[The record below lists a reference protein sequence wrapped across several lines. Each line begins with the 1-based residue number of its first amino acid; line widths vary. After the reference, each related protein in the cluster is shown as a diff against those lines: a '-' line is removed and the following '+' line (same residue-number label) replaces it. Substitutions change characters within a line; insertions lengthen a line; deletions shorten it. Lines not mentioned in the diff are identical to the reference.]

1 MGVETAS
8 RGEQADALGRS
19 WLDVDTLMAIR
30 SLPVRV
36 RRVLEG
42 MRLGAHR
49 SVRRG
54 SSVEFAEYRGYVPG
68 DDLRR
73 LDWKRMARSGRAY
86 VRQYEDENALD
97 CVLVSDLSA
106 SMAFGSGG
114 VTKADWARTFL
125 GTLGMFFLEAGET
138 VGLVRCGG
146 GMMGAVPLGVG
157 ARRSARWWSVFE
169 AAPGGDA
176 GPLDGL
182 RLACGWV
189 RRRSLVV
196 VVSDFLGEP
205 AEWEAEVRRLVA
217 THNEVVLVEVLTRE
231 ELDFPYEG
239 AWWVKDPE
247 TGLGV
252 RMDGGAAR
260 DEYLLR
266 FGEHRRRLESSA
278 IASGARLLRC
288 TVASAFEPVIA
299 GIVGILRGVHSSV
312 VQADI
317 YGKAEGFGLKG
328 GRR

>member
-1 MGVETAS
+1 MGAETNS
-8 RGEQADALGRS
+8 RAEAADVKQRR
-19 WLDVDTLMAIR
+19 WLDVDTLMAIG

-42 MRLGAHR
+42 IRLGAHR

-86 VRQYEDENALD
+86 VRQYEDETSLD

-106 SMAFGSGG
+106 SMAFGGGG
-114 VTKADWARTFL
+114 VAKADWARTFL
-125 GTLGMFFLEAGET
+125 GTLGMFLLEAGET

-157 ARRSARWWSVFE
+157 IRRSARWWPILD
-169 AAPGGDA
+169 AAPTGDA

-196 VVSDFLGEP
+196 VVSDFLGDP
-205 AEWEAEVRRLVA
+205 VEWEAEVRRLVVA
-217 THNEVVLVEVLTRE
+217 RNVVVLVEVLSRE
-231 ELDFPYEG
+231 ELEFPYEG

-252 RMDGGAAR
+252 RVDAVAAR
-260 DEYLLR
+260 DEYLMR
-266 FGEHRRRLESSA
+266 FGEHRKRLDLLA
-278 IASGARLLRC
+278 MASGARLLRC
-288 TVASAFEPVIA
+288 TVEAPFEPVVA
-299 GIVGILRGVHSSV
+299 GVAGILRGVPSTLL
-312 VQADI
+312 QAEI
-317 YGKAEGFGLKG
+317 EAAQVSKERKG
-328 GRR
+328 GGR

>member
-1 MGVETAS
+1 MQ
-8 RGEQADALGRS
+8 RR

-86 VRQYEDENALD
+86 VRQYEDETSLD

-106 SMAFGSGG
+106 SMAFGGG
-114 VTKADWARTFL
+114 GAAKADWARTFL
-125 GTLGMFFLEAGET
+125 GTLGMFLLEAGEA

-157 ARRSARWWSVFE
+157 SRRSARWWPVLD
-169 AAPGGDA
+169 AAPTGDA
-176 GPLDGL
+176 GPVDGL

-196 VVSDFLGEP
+196 VVSDFLGDAE
-205 AEWEAEVRRLVA
+205 EWEAEVRRLVLA
-217 THNEVVLVEVLTRE
+217 RNEVVLVEVLSRE
-231 ELDFPYEG
+231 ELEFPYEG

-252 RMDGGAAR
+252 RVDGGAAR

-266 FGEHRRRLESSA
+266 FGEHRKRLDSLAMS
-278 IASGARLLRC
+278 SGARLLRC
-288 TVASAFEPVIA
+288 TVEAPFEPVVSGVA
-299 GIVGILRGVHSSV
+299 GILRGVPSTL
-312 VQADI
+312 VQGDI
-317 YGKAEGFGLKG
+317 EAAQGRVDRRG
-328 GRR
+328 GER